1 MLSTIMQWIH
11 VSAAVVGVGGIAFL
25 VAILFPAMRRVEPGQ
40 REVVLRDVLTRFRWA
55 TWSVILLLIVSGIY
69 NMSLV
74 WEAPWGIYWKMLT
87 VKIAL
92 ALVVFLIA
100 LCLTVPLK
108 TLNWFRVRQEK
119 WLAIALGL
127 AMVVILISAYL
138 RRG

>member
-11 VSAAVVGVGGIAFL
+11 LSAAVVGVGGMAFL
-25 VAILFPAMRRVEPGQ
+25 VVILFPALRQAEPAQ
-40 REVVLRDVLTRFRWA
+40 REALVRSVLKRFRWA
-55 TWSVILLLIVSGIY
+55 TWTVIVLLIASGVY

-87 VKIAL
+87 LKIVL

-100 LCLTVPLK
+100 LSLTVPLK
-108 TLNWFRVRQEK
+108 ILNWFRMRREK

-127 AMVVILISAYL
+127 GMVVILISAYL

>member
-11 VSAAVVGVGGIAFL
+11 LSAAVVGVGGVAFL
-25 VAILFPAMRRVEPGQ
+25 VVILFPAVRQAEPAQ
-40 REVVLRDVLTRFRWA
+40 REALVRSVLKRFRWA
-55 TWSVILLLIVSGIY
+55 TWTVIVLLILSGVY

-74 WEAPWGIYWKMLT
+74 WEAPWGVYWKMLT
-87 VKIAL
+87 LKIAL

-108 TLNWFRVRQEK
+108 TLNWFRVRREK

-127 AMVVILISAYL
+127 GMIVILISAYL